1 MFLINKM
8 ISIKNQTD
16 QEIETR
22 QRHPLDKAD
31 NIYFE
36 MNNSAFVGGP
46 IAVTLF
52 PSFQR
57 NIPILHEMS
66 DYEVCV
72 AAFNIDIAAIASKPN
87 VKRILF
93 LTSRLPVRPDFINS
107 ERNVEEKVIFAY
119 YPSQTELSTS
129 TNLTF
134 NNSLSTKFKDLENS
148 GELREIDLQ
157 IKVEYFSGL
166 QLDLSGSVTRGSSVL
181 LNFRRK
187 QR

>member
-1 MFLINKM
+1 M
-8 ISIKNQTD
+8 ISIQNQAD

-36 MNNSAFVGGP
+36 INNKPFDGVGP
-46 IAVTLF
+46 LPTTF
-52 PSFQR
+52 DSFQR
-57 NIPILHEMS
+57 NIPILYEMS

-72 AAFNIDIAAIASKPN
+72 AGFNIDIANIASKPD
-87 VKRILF
+87 VRRILF
-93 LTSRLPVRPDFINS
+93 LTNRLPVRPEFINS
-107 ERNVEEKVIFAY
+107 DRNVEERTIFAY

-129 TNLTF
+129 TNLAF
-134 NNSLSTKFKDLENS
+134 NNALSSNFKDLENS

-157 IKVEYFSGL
+157 IRIEYFNGS
-166 QLDLSGSVTRGSSVL
+166 QLPLLGSVNRGSSVL

>member
-1 MFLINKM
+1 M
-8 ISIKNQTD
+8 ISVKQITE
-16 QEIETR
+16 QEVETR
-22 QRHPLDKAD
+22 TRHPLDKAD

-36 MNNSAFVGGP
+36 LNNSPFVGGP

-52 PSFQR
+52 PSYQR

-72 AAFNIDIAAIASKPN
+72 AGFNIDIAAIASKPD

-93 LTSRLPVRPDFINS
+93 LSSRLPVRQEFINS
-107 ERNVEEKVIFAY
+107 ERSVEQRILFAY

-129 TNLTF
+129 TNLAF
-134 NNSLSTKFKDLENS
+134 NNTLSSNYKDLENS

-166 QLDLSGSVTRGSSVL
+166 QVDLSGAVTRGSSVL
-181 LNFRRK
+181 LNFHRK

>member
-1 MFLINKM
+1 M

-22 QRHPLDKAD
+22 TRHPLDKAD

-36 MNNSAFVGGP
+36 MSAAFFGGTGTQQT
-46 IAVTLF
+46 V
-52 PSFQR
+52 FQSYER
-57 NIPILHEMS
+57 NIPILYEMS
-66 DYEVCV
+66 DYEVCL
-72 AAFNIDIAAIASKPN
+72 AGFNIDIEAITLKPN

-93 LTSRLPVRPDFINS
+93 LTDRLPVRREFINTS
-107 ERNVEEKVIFAY
+107 SRASLEERILFSY

-129 TNLTF
+129 INLAF
-134 NNSLSTKFKDLENS
+134 NNTLSSNYKDLENN
-148 GELREIDLQ
+148 GELRFIDVF
-157 IKVEYFSGL
+157 IRVEYFDGT
-166 QLDLSGSVTRGSSVL
+166 QLPLFGSLTRGSSLL

>member
-1 MFLINKM
+1 M
-8 ISIKNQTD
+8 ISVKQITE
-16 QEIETR
+16 QEVETR
-22 QRHPLDKAD
+22 TRHPLDKAD

-36 MNNSAFVGGP
+36 LNNSPFVGGP

-52 PSFQR
+52 PSYQR

-72 AAFNIDIAAIASKPN
+72 AGFNIDISAIASKPD
-87 VKRILF
+87 VRRILF
-93 LTSRLPVRPDFINS
+93 LTSRLPVRQEFINS
-107 ERNVEEKVIFAY
+107 ERSVEQRILFAY

-129 TNLTF
+129 TNLAF
-134 NNSLSTKFKDLENS
+134 NNTLSSNYKDLENS

-166 QLDLSGSVTRGSSVL
+166 QVDLSGAVTRGSSVL
-181 LNFRRK
+181 LNFHRK

>member
-1 MFLINKM
+1 M
-8 ISIKNQTD
+8 ISINQMTD

-22 QRHPLDKAD
+22 TRHPLDKAD

-36 MNNSAFVGGP
+36 INSLPFDGIGP
-46 IAVTLF
+46 LPTNF
-52 PSFQR
+52 DSFQR
-57 NIPILHEMS
+57 SSPILYEMS

-72 AAFNIDIAAIASKPN
+72 SGFNIDIAAIATKPN

-93 LTSRLPVRPDFINS
+93 LTNRLPVRPEFINS
-107 ERNVEEKVIFAY
+107 ERNVEERVIFAY

-129 TNLTF
+129 TNLSF
-134 NNSLSTKFKDLENS
+134 NNALSTNFKDLENS
-148 GELREIDLQ
+148 GELREIDLL
-157 IKVEYFSGL
+157 IRVEYFNGS
-166 QLDLSGSVTRGSSVL
+166 QLPLLGAVTRGSSVL

>member
-1 MFLINKM
+1 M
-8 ISIKNQTD
+8 ISVKQITE
-16 QEIETR
+16 QEVETR
-22 QRHPLDKAD
+22 SRHPLDKAD

-36 MNNSAFVGGP
+36 LNNSPFVGGP

-52 PSFQR
+52 PSYQR

-72 AAFNIDIAAIASKPN
+72 AGFNIDISAIASKPD

-93 LTSRLPVRPDFINS
+93 LSSRLPVRQEFINS
-107 ERNVEEKVIFAY
+107 ERSVEQRILFAY

-129 TNLTF
+129 TNLAF
-134 NNSLSTKFKDLENS
+134 NNTLSSNYKDLENS

-166 QLDLSGSVTRGSSVL
+166 QVDLSGAVTRGSSVL
-181 LNFRRK
+181 LNFHRK

>member
-1 MFLINKM
+1 M
-8 ISIKNQTD
+8 ISIQNQGD

-31 NIYFE
+31 NIYFQL
-36 MNNSAFVGGP
+36 NNSPFVGGP
-46 IAVTLF
+46 IAITLF
-52 PSFQR
+52 PSYQR

-72 AAFNIDIAAIASKPN
+72 AGFNIDISAIASKPD
-87 VKRILF
+87 VRRILF
-93 LTSRLPVRPDFINS
+93 LTSRLPVRQEFINS
-107 ERNVEEKVIFAY
+107 ERGVEERILLAY

-129 TNLTF
+129 TNLAF
-134 NNSLSTKFKDLENS
+134 NNTLSSNFKDLENS
-148 GELREIDLQ
+148 GQLREIDLQ
-157 IKVEYFSGL
+157 IKIEYFNDS
-166 QLDLSGSVTRGSSVL
+166 QVDLSGAVSRGSSVL

>member
-1 MFLINKM
+1 M
-8 ISIKNQTD
+8 ISVKQITE
-16 QEIETR
+16 QEVETR
-22 QRHPLDKAD
+22 SRHPLDKAD

-36 MNNSAFVGGP
+36 LNNSPFVGGP

-52 PSFQR
+52 PSYQR

-72 AAFNIDIAAIASKPN
+72 AGFNIDIAAIASKPD

-93 LTSRLPVRPDFINS
+93 LSSRLPVRQEFINS
-107 ERNVEEKVIFAY
+107 ERSVEQRILFAY

-129 TNLTF
+129 TNLAF
-134 NNSLSTKFKDLENS
+134 NNTLSSNYKDLENS

-166 QLDLSGSVTRGSSVL
+166 QVDLSGAVTRGSSVL
-181 LNFRRK
+181 LNFHRK

>member
-1 MFLINKM
+1 M
-8 ISIKNQTD
+8 ISVKQITE
-16 QEIETR
+16 QEVETR
-22 QRHPLDKAD
+22 SRHPLDKAD

-36 MNNSAFVGGP
+36 LNNSPFVGGP
-46 IAVTLF
+46 IAITLF
-52 PSFQR
+52 PYYQR

-72 AAFNIDIAAIASKPN
+72 SGFNIDIAAIASKPD

-93 LTSRLPVRPDFINS
+93 LTSRLPVRQEFINS
-107 ERNVEEKVIFAY
+107 ERSVEQRILLAY

-129 TNLTF
+129 TNLAF
-134 NNSLSTKFKDLENS
+134 NNQLSSNYKDLENS

-157 IKVEYFSGL
+157 IKIEYFSGL
-166 QLDLSGSVTRGSSVL
+166 QVDLSGAVTRGSSVL

>member
-1 MFLINKM
+1 M
-8 ISIKNQTD
+8 ISVKQITE
-16 QEIETR
+16 QEVETR
-22 QRHPLDKAD
+22 SRHPLDKAD

-36 MNNSAFVGGP
+36 LNNSPFIGGP
-46 IAVTLF
+46 IALTLF
-52 PSFQR
+52 PSYQR

-72 AAFNIDIAAIASKPN
+72 AGFNIDIAAIASKPD
-87 VKRILF
+87 VRRILF
-93 LTSRLPVRPDFINS
+93 LTSRLPVRQEFINS
-107 ERNVEEKVIFAY
+107 ERSVEQRILFAY

-129 TNLTF
+129 TNLAF
-134 NNSLSTKFKDLENS
+134 NNTLSSNYKDLENS

-166 QLDLSGSVTRGSSVL
+166 QVDLSGAVTRGSSVL
-181 LNFRRK
+181 LNFHRK

>member
-1 MFLINKM
+1 M
-8 ISIKNQTD
+8 ISIERIHD
-16 QEIETR
+16 QEVETR

-36 MNNSAFVGGP
+36 LNNSPFVGGP
-46 IAVTLF
+46 IAITLF
-52 PSFQR
+52 PSYQR

-72 AAFNIDIAAIASKPN
+72 AGFNIDIASIASKPD

-93 LTSRLPVRPDFINS
+93 LTSRLPVRQEFVNS
-107 ERNVEEKVIFAY
+107 ERGVEQRILLAY

-129 TNLTF
+129 TNLAF
-134 NNSLSTKFKDLENS
+134 NNQLSSNFKDLENS

-166 QLDLSGSVTRGSSVL
+166 QLDLPGVVTRGSSVL